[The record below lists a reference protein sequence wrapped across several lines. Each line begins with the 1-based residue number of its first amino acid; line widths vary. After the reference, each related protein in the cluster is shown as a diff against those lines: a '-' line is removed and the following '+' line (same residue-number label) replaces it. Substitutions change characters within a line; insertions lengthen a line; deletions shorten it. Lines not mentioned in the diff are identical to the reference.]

1 MRQNEIIANLEGLRF
16 DLENGKIVFCHD
28 DNLKFYAVVVAEAL
42 YTLVDMDKWNGEKM
56 NRDEIMNALESI
68 VETLYEFDAY
78 DAQYYEQ
85 VIGEVMDRIEESDEW
100 AIYQECTFKSS
111 PVF

>member
-1 MRQNEIIANLEGLRF
+1 
-16 DLENGKIVFCHD
+16 
-28 DNLKFYAVVVAEAL
+28 
-42 YTLVDMDKWNGEKM
+42 M

-85 VIGEVMDRIEESDEW
+85 VIGEVMDRIEETDE
-100 AIYQECTFKSS
+100 
-111 PVF
+111 